1 MFDARK
7 YIINFF
13 EKWIFP
19 YKGNVLKTKEKKSE
33 EESEEESEKERVKK
47 FLKHIENESKDINYD
62 LFKDYFNFSVSNAL
76 AKQLYETKNK
86 KKNNVLVELIKNR
99 WSDLKDETEKIS
111 EDEKNPEKPN
121 KILKIVKE
129 ILEFNKKIWKQQGLG
144 LKITPNQ
151 ILSRLPI
158 SLAQLKA
165 GNNSEKL
172 KNEIRQLLYSL
183 YRSKKLTK
191 QIYKSLIDTI

>member
-1 MFDARK
+1 M
-7 YIINFF
+7 
-13 EKWIFP
+13 
-19 YKGNVLKTKEKKSE
+19 
-33 EESEEESEKERVKK
+33 
-47 FLKHIENESKDINYD
+47 
-62 LFKDYFNFSVSNAL
+62 FKDYFNFSVSNAL

-165 GNNSEKL
+165 GNNSKKL